1 MAELLTHVL
10 VPYVVLTVLG
20 WRFEFDQ
27 RWVPV
32 AMGGAAIPDL
42 SKVDLLVDHRT
53 VEALVGHGFEWSPI
67 SSLAGVVVIGAA
79 IALLFGDGV
88 RRRAYTALLFGGA
101 SALVVDGLR
110 AFADGRSNFWLYPI
124 YWRPPTPSLYVTS
137 DSRVTVVAVS
147 VAVAVFLLDRYALGR
162 HRNASPA

>member
-10 VPYVVLTVLG
+10 VPYVLLTIAG
-20 WRFEFDQ
+20 WRVEFDR

-42 SKVDLLVDHRT
+42 SKIAIVLDSKT
-53 VEALVGHGFEWSPI
+53 VEQAIGHGFTWSPI
-67 SSLAGVVVIGAA
+67 SSLAGVLVIGAA
-79 IALLFGDGV
+79 ISLLFGDRL
-88 RRRAYTALLFGGA
+88 RRRAYAALLFGGT

-110 AFADGRSNFWLYPI
+110 VFADGRSNFWLYPI

-147 VAVAVFLLDRYALGR
+147 VAVAVFLLDRYVS
-162 HRNASPA
+162 ASREHASTA